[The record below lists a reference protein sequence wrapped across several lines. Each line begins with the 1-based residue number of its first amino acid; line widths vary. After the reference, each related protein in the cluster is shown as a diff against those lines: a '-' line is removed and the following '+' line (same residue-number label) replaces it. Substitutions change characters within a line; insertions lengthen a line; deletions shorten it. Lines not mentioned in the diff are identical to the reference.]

1 MYTDPEEARSDL
13 FLAGAVYLFGPVLL
27 RFANPLFGLGIL
39 GQLLTVVTPLLVTA
53 MVPILLARYRGNP
66 GSHFGLG
73 GQRFAGLQW
82 GLLLALPIVGA
93 LAVALALQGVL
104 APGTL
109 PALVLAGG
117 SLAAFAANVAGWV
130 GLGVLAVFA
139 TVKARDA
146 FRSDL
151 RSTTDGVN
159 EVGRVL
165 GIAGGVAALL
175 LVATQGLEAI
185 VLLLPLG
192 VAGSVALL
200 LRRISGAG
208 TSTRATLIAPVVL
221 LAIGPFNP
229 FALFFSAGRFVFSVW
244 AAAIVGAFALI
255 VAGSLERQRT
265 AWPTVALTGCLALF
279 VPVSFI
285 LIRLP

>member
-13 FLAGAVYLFGPVLL
+13 FLAGAVYLFGPLLL
-27 RFANPLFGLGIL
+27 RFASPLFGVAVL
-39 GQLLTVVTPLLVTA
+39 GQILTIVAPLLITA
-53 MVPILLARYRGNP
+53 LVPVLLARYRGQP
-66 GSHFGLG
+66 ASAFGLAG
-73 GQRFAGLQW
+73 ERSSGLQF
-82 GLLLALPIVGA
+82 GLLLALPIIAA
-93 LAVALALQGVL
+93 LAMALALQGSV

-109 PALVLAGG
+109 PALLLAGG
-117 SLAAFAANVAGWV
+117 SLVGFASNIAGWV
-130 GLGVLAVFA
+130 GLAVLAVFA

-151 RSTTDGVN
+151 RSVTDGVT

-175 LVATQGLEAI
+175 LLATQGLDAL

-192 VAGSVALL
+192 VAGSVVLL
-200 LRRISGAG
+200 LRRISGPG
-208 TSTRATLIAPVVL
+208 TTTRATMITPVVL

-229 FALFFSAGRFVFSVW
+229 FALFFNAGRFVFSVW

-255 VAGSLERQRT
+255 VAASLERQRT
-265 AWPTVALTGCLALF
+265 AWTAAALTAGLALF

-285 LIRLP
+285 LIR